1 LKKQE
6 TSVILSFESAVYIR
20 QAVYAFS
27 ALRREGEHFVVP
39 PTLCSEGGVML
50 HDAFRNSGSA
60 HIACNRELWHFRY
73 RVEDLQQ
80 QKMTALSVQT

>member
-1 LKKQE
+1 
-6 TSVILSFESAVYIR
+6 
-20 QAVYAFS
+20 
-27 ALRREGEHFVVP
+27 
-39 PTLCSEGGVML
+39 VML